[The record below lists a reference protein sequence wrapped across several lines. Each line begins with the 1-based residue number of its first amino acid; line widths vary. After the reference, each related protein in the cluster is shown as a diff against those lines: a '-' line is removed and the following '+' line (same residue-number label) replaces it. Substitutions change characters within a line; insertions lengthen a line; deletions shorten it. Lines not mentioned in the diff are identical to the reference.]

1 MKRFLL
7 AIAVCFLM
15 LCGCSSDKTAFVTLT
30 PRQYETDFSA
40 VEAEEL
46 SFSGMT
52 NTEFEKE
59 LNKKLSE
66 ELSSS
71 LVAFDSL
78 AQESSA
84 NVTMGNKSVFDNT
97 WEEKYNKND
106 FLSFVNEQYTYL
118 GGAHGTTVWAP
129 LNADAATG
137 KILTLDDLFEDKGY
151 KETLNRLINELVEE
165 NPDKYADLW
174 EKPEIH
180 DNHQTDFYITDSE
193 LVIFFQPY
201 ALSYYARGFVE
212 FPIKLRELS
221 GHLKEEYRRLIPKNP
236 NQPSVE
242 KPRETAVP
250 STISTYNVSV

>member
-1 MKRFLL
+1 MKHFLL
-7 AIAVCFLM
+7 AIAACFI
-15 LCGCSSDKTAFVTLT
+15 LCGCSSDKTAWVTLT
-30 PRQYETDFSA
+30 PRQYETDFSS

-46 SFSGMT
+46 SFSGME
-52 NTEFEKE
+52 NGEFEEE
-59 LNKKLSE
+59 LNKKLSD

-84 NVTMGNKSVFDNT
+84 NVTMGNKSVFNNK
-97 WEEKYNKND
+97 WEEEYNKNH

-118 GGAHGTTVWAP
+118 GGAHGTTIRAP

-137 KILTLDDLFEDKGY
+137 KFLTLDDLFEDKGY
-151 KETLNRLINELVEE
+151 KETLNRLINELVEK

-174 EKPEIH
+174 ENPEIR
-180 DNHQTDFYITDSE
+180 DNHQTDFYITDSD

-201 ALSYYARGFVE
+201 TLSYYARGFVE

-236 NQPSVE
+236 NQPNVE
-242 KPRETAVP
+242 KPCGTGLP
-250 STISTYNVSV
+250 SSISTYNVSI

>member
-7 AIAVCFLM
+7 AAAVCVLIF
-15 LCGCSSDKTAFVTLT
+15 CGCSPDNTARVTIT
-30 PRQYETDFSA
+30 PRRYETDFST

-46 SFSGMT
+46 SFSGAA

-84 NVTMGNKSVFDNT
+84 NVTMGNKSVFNNT
-97 WEEKYNKND
+97 WEEKYNKNG

-118 GGAHGTTVWAP
+118 GGAHGTTVRAS
-129 LNADAATG
+129 LNADAASG

-151 KETLNRLINELVEE
+151 KETLNRLINELVEQ
-165 NPDKYADLW
+165 NPDEYADLW
-174 EKPEIH
+174 EKPEIRAG
-180 DNHQTDFYITDSE
+180 NQTDFYITGSD

-221 GHLKEEYRRLIPKNP
+221 GSLKEEYRRLIPKNP

-242 KPRETAVP
+242 KPRETAEP
-250 STISTYNVSV
+250 SSISTYTVSV